1 MCVHIPKQYVVS
13 LYLSLHTYQWKH
25 TMCVLILFPSLNIM
39 VLRFIYWMHVAVV
52 DSFSLLCCIRYEY
65 NPSSINPD
73 LFMYFS
79 AHAQESQSRTH
90 SWEWDCREWNC
101 QGIGCAVHFYPD

>member
-13 LYLSLHTYQWKH
+13 FYLSLHTYQWKH

-65 NPSSINPD
+65 NPAPLIQTCSCILVHMRKSPSPEHI
-73 LFMYFS
+73 
-79 AHAQESQSRTH
+79 AGR
-90 SWEWDCREWNC
+90 
-101 QGIGCAVHFYPD
+101 GIAGNGIVRV